1 MQNTNQQTT
10 TTDAL
15 FVASNGTVYR
25 ILEDCMLINQVSS
38 VEISYPAFL
47 RMSHKDL
54 HVGVDTLLSSNAIS
68 GGEGYTSRNIS
79 VVQIPNVGMAWA
91 TRVSTTL
98 PIKIAQK
105 NNIQE
110 RNIGKDFL
118 FFWHPIKALSAYLT
132 VVEQTRI
139 DGRARFLSQCNPTP
153 RVIFSDWNTVL
164 PHASIPV
171 DISTLTSNQR
181 LFLACINPMV
191 HLSLPRYTIDE
202 YCSRRAS
209 EDTFLHTN
217 APIQIKYAGLKRLRR
232 KEEDSALFK
241 RSTRQRH
248 DVSNIEIQQEQQ
260 EQHEAI
266 ANHENKKNKMH
277 SSIRDFKQLLCG
289 RLFEDTS
296 QSVSVHNNHHHD
308 VADATTQNTTWDAY
322 VPDDVQSCI
331 VDFVV
336 HQALNT
342 MEDFDGIRAL
352 CNSRLVCKA
361 FLEKTN
367 QSLHVVLVDAHHNAK
382 RFCEPIS
389 SVEQVDNLLL
399 NRTWWDNC
407 RLPYTSLLTYQ
418 SDKPSK
424 AVTTL
429 SKIVK
434 NNAHNPY
441 PTCNVVPSLDIHN
454 DKRTANMQHILHNV
468 KTLALLNPSFLI
480 F

>member
-25 ILEDCMLINQVSS
+25 ILEDCMVINQMSS

-47 RMSHKDL
+47 RMSNKDL
-54 HVGVDTLLSSNAIS
+54 HVGVDTLLSPNAIS
-68 GGEGYTSRNIS
+68 AGEGYTSRNIS

-105 NNIQE
+105 NNIQD

-118 FFWHPIKALSAYLT
+118 FFWHPIKSLSAYLT
-132 VVEQTRI
+132 VAEQTRI
-139 DGRARFLSQCNPTP
+139 DGRARFLSHCNPTP
-153 RVIFSDWNTVL
+153 KVIFSDWNMVL
-164 PHASIPV
+164 PQASTPV
-171 DISTLTSNQR
+171 DISTLTASQR

-191 HLSLPRYTIDE
+191 HLSLSRYKIDE

-232 KEEDSALFK
+232 KEEDSASFK

-248 DVSNIEIQQEQQ
+248 VTYNEMQGKQQ
-260 EQHEAI
+260 QHKANT
-266 ANHENKKNKMH
+266 NHENSNNKMH
-277 SSIRDFKQLLCG
+277 SSIRYFKELLCG
-289 RLFEDTS
+289 RLCEDAS
-296 QSVSVHNNHHHD
+296 GSGSVHNHD
-308 VADATTQNTTWDAY
+308 LADATLQNTTWDMY

-331 VDFVV
+331 IDSVV

-342 MEDFDGIRAL
+342 MDDFDGIRAI

-367 QSLHVVLVDAHHNAK
+367 QRLHVVLVEAHHNAK
-382 RFCEPIS
+382 RFCEPIL
-389 SVEQVDNLLL
+389 SVEQVDKLLF

-454 DKRTANMQHILHNV
+454 DKRTANMQRILHNV
-468 KTLALLNPSFLI
+468 NNLALLNPSFLI